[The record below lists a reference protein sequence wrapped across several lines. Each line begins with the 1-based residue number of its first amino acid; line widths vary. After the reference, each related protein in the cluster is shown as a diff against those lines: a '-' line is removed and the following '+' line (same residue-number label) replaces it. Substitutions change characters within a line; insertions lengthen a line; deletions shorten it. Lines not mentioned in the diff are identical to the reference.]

1 MVQRFRKRSRKYL
14 GKRSWGAGNIKNNR
28 GSGERGGVGKA
39 GRKHKFTRII
49 VYERERLRK
58 KGFYSWNR
66 SNLREID
73 ISEISKLANKSND
86 PKPTIEL
93 KGYKVLG
100 DGFMEKPAIIKASG
114 FSKRAAEKISGA
126 GGEAVLL

>member
-1 MVQRFRKRSRKYL
+1 MVQRLKKRSRKYL

-66 SNLREID
+66 YRLKEID
-73 ISEISKLANKSND
+73 LSRISKLAEESSE
-86 PKPTIEL
+86 PKPVIEL
-93 KGYKVLG
+93 KGYKVLS
-100 DGFMEKPAIIKASG
+100 DGSLEKPAVIKASG
-114 FSKRAAEKISGA
+114 FSKRASEKIKNA
-126 GGEAVLL
+126 GGETVQL